1 MIAAPLLL
9 ILMAVALVRAGWGGD
24 RRLSHG
30 GWALGAGALLWLAL
44 LDGAWA
50 VAVGATLGVAAAMA
64 LMLFIAATAPVRR
77 SAGRTGASRPEKIA
91 VATARSG
98 VRADDL
104 ALRRR
109 LAVFVLTVPVS
120 FLAAQW
126 FAFACNAA
134 MKGDAPLE
142 ANSVAT
148 MFMAVPLVWAGLM
161 SWQLCQRGPA
171 DMIRPPLL
179 IAGLGA
185 LLWMFA

>member
-9 ILMAVALVRAGWGGD
+9 ILVAVALVRAGWGRD

-30 GWALGAGALLWLAL
+30 GWALGVGALIWCAL
-44 LDGAWA
+44 LDGAWG

-64 LMLFIAATAPVRR
+64 IVLFVAATAPARR
-77 SAGRTGASRPEKIA
+77 SPQRAGAPRSDRMATLSTRPA
-91 VATARSG
+91 
-98 VRADDL
+98 DL
-104 ALRRR
+104 ALGRR
-109 LAVFVLTVPVS
+109 LAVFALTVPVS

-148 MFMAVPLVWAGLM
+148 MFMVQPLVWAGLM
-161 SWQLCQRGPA
+161 TWQLCQRGPA
-171 DMIRPPLL
+171 EMIRPPLL
-179 IAGLGA
+179 VAAIGA
-185 LLWMFA
+185 LIWIFA